1 MRHVY
6 MLLKAVQ
13 ATLSRSETT
22 GEVGRY
28 DILYSW
34 THYITYDHFLWQT
47 ITLKI
52 LSYTEL
58 DYVPGGAAPRLSS
71 SRCGGFP
78 PRRRIAAGAVA
89 MQSPCRV
96 YIYINTYIS
105 IYIYTYIYIYRALFR
120 KNARTKLPQNWYNK
134 CKDLHGMTFRPKTT
148 CPEMLLLSTEP
159 LCRIMRQPD

>member
-1 MRHVY
+1 MI
-6 MLLKAVQ
+6 
-13 ATLSRSETT
+13 SF
-22 GEVGRY
+22 
-28 DILYSW
+28 SW

-105 IYIYTYIYIYRALFR
+105 IYIYTHIYIGRSSEKMLGL
-120 KNARTKLPQNWYNK
+120 N
-134 CKDLHGMTFRPKTT
+134 CPKIGTT
-148 CPEMLLLSTEP
+148 NV
-159 LCRIMRQPD
+159 RICMV